1 MKMTPEE
8 YGELARQAS
17 PPSPTGKN
25 LAMAFL
31 VGGGICMLG
40 EGLRLCYRALGA
52 TEQNA
57 PTLVSVTLVALAVAL
72 TGLGVYDK
80 LAKVAGAGTLVPITG
95 FSNAMTAPALEFKSE
110 GLILGLGAKMFVIAG
125 PVLCYG
131 TAASAICGLFIY
143 LFGLY

>member
-40 EGLRLCYRALGA
+40 EGLRLFGEGWLEKPLRLERTETENGCVHLIYSNRVRRA
-52 TEQNA
+52 
-57 PTLVSVTLVALAVAL
+57 P
-72 TGLGVYDK
+72 
-80 LAKVAGAGTLVPITG
+80 
-95 FSNAMTAPALEFKSE
+95 
-110 GLILGLGAKMFVIAG
+110 
-125 PVLCYG
+125 
-131 TAASAICGLFIY
+131 
-143 LFGLY
+143 